1 MTVMPN
7 TLSPLV
13 DWLKGKAGRQ
23 KFTGFLLMIATRTIL
38 YPRWTLLADFPACVR
53 QSVIGVY
60 GMRSCRVFHCSA
72 AFLQSGFS

>member
-1 MTVMPN
+1 MTVMRK
-7 TLSPLV
+7 TLPPLV

-23 KFTGFLLMIATRTIL
+23 KFNGFLSMIATRTIL

-60 GMRSCRVFHCSA
+60 GKCSCRVFHCSA